1 MMFKKH
7 MTPLQPHSKK
17 GDLHS
22 SVNKGSNSRSAP
34 GAMGGMPNFGSYA
47 KQTPMADQPAP
58 EPDGIG
64 SGSFGGIATG

>member
-1 MMFKKH
+1 MFKKH

-17 GDLHS
+17 GDLHVS
-22 SVNKGSNSRSAP
+22 SNKASAQKP
-34 GAMGGMPNFGSYA
+34 GMGAMGGMPNFGSYA